1 MNKTSITRWLSFI
14 LCVVLIAA
22 LALMAVGCSETE
34 EAPEAPAS
42 EAVTATPIGEG
53 ATTFDLT
60 VTKADGSKTAYA
72 VSTDETTVGAALQE
86 LALIEGEEGDYGLY
100 IKSVNGIIADY
111 DTNGTYWAFY
121 INGEYAMSGVDVT
134 EIEEGAAYALRV
146 EK

>member
-1 MNKTSITRWLSFI
+1 MKMTRTKKSLSLI
-14 LCVVLIAA
+14 LCFVLVAA
-22 LALMAVGCSETE
+22 MALCATGCGKSHDNPRPRLYGEDC
-34 EAPEAPAS
+34 AL
-42 EAVTATPIGEG
+42 GEG
-53 ATTFDLT
+53 ATQFELT
-60 VTKADGSKTAYA
+60 VADAEGKEI
-72 VSTDETTVGAALQE
+72 VFDISTDQTTVGAALQE

-111 DTNGTYWAFY
+111 DANGTYWAFY